1 MPTSWKS
8 QIGGGVFRIQ
18 FETNN
23 FNYYKM
29 VEKVCQKAIDEA
41 DKEREKAREVQM
53 RTLGHL

>member
-1 MPTSWKS
+1 MSTSWKS

-29 VEKVCQKAIDEA
+29 VEKACQKAIDEA
-41 DKEREKAREVQM
+41 DKAKEKARTVQM